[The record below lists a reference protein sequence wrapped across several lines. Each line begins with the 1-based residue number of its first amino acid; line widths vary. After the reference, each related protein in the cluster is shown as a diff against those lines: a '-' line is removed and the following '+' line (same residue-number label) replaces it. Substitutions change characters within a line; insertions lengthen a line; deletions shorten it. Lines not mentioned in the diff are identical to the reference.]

1 MQSKR
6 VARLNSLLKEVI
18 SEVIHKDV
26 RNPHVHHL
34 ISVTRVDIAKDLQHA
49 KVFISIIS
57 AKEEEKTA
65 TIDALNTAS
74 GFIAVHAS
82 KKVVMRYFPHLHF
95 YLDNTV
101 DKQMRID
108 GLLSK
113 IQQERSS
120 RHPQDDKMDEESDEE
135 NDEPNSTTT

>member
-26 RNPHVHHL
+26 RNPHVHPL

-49 KVFISIIS
+49 KVFVSIIS
-57 AKEEEKTA
+57 TNDEEKA
-65 TIDALNTAS
+65 STIDALNTAS

-82 KKVVMRYFPHLHF
+82 KKVVMRYFPYLHF

-108 GLLSK
+108 DLLSK

-120 RHPQDDKMDEESDEE
+120 RHPHDEESEEE
-135 NDEPNSTTT
+135 NDEPDSATS